1 MASHLERC
9 LFPGEVT
16 GGEEGENWWFNIILN
31 TIVLGDFNFIFFT
44 SCHTSH
50 SVRVLR

>member
-9 LFPGEVT
+9 LFPGKVT

-31 TIVLGDFNFIFFT
+31 TVVLVILISFFSPAVILLT
-44 SCHTSH
+44 
-50 SVRVLR
+50 V

>member
-9 LFPGEVT
+9 LFPGKVT

-31 TIVLGDFNFIFFT
+31 TVVLVILISFFSPAVIPLT
-44 SCHTSH
+44 
-50 SVRVLR
+50 V